1 MAYTLEQIFE
11 ALGKADNGG
20 AMVADL
26 QSIISTA
33 RNEAAAYRVD
43 RNKVLDALGIRESK
57 DPEKS
62 LLNMRTLIDRKSTRL
77 NSSHNVISR
86 MPSSA

>member
-33 RNEAAAYRVD
+33 RNEAAANRVE
-43 RNKVLDALGIRESK
+43 RNTRSA
-57 DPEKS
+57 
-62 LLNMRTLIDRKSTRL
+62 STRL
-77 NSSHNVISR
+77 PTCRKNL
-86 MPSSA
+86 

>member
-1 MAYTLEQIFE
+1 MAYTTNMAYTLEQIFE
-11 ALGKADNGG
+11 ALGKGDNGG

-57 DPEKS
+57 NPEES
-62 LLNMRTLIDRKSTRL
+62 FRPGFQQLIDPARRRS
-77 NSSHNVISR
+77 I
-86 MPSSA
+86 